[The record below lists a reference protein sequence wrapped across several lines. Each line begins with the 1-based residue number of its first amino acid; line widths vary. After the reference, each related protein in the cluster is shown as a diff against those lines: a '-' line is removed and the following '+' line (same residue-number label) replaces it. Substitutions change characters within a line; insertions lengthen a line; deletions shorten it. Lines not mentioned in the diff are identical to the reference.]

1 MVRVLVDTKR
11 MNPVFQ
17 QNYDRILLDIA
28 FARSEPGGN
37 SKLHHLLEHAKK
49 RIKDA
54 SCFTTLK
61 GYLELLTTE
70 EVSNFMDAWEADCS
84 EDAPVSESCHNTT
97 DASNIS
103 RVLPCLINCF

>member
-1 MVRVLVDTKR
+1 MERVVRVLVDNKR

-17 QNYDRILLDIA
+17 QNYDRILLEIA

-37 SKLHHLLEHAKK
+37 SKLHHLLEHAKR

-70 EVSNFMDAWEADCS
+70 EINDFMGAWEADCT
-84 EDAPVSESCHNTT
+84 EDAPVSGLYHTQETYLIFSG
-97 DASNIS
+97 SW
-103 RVLPCLINCF
+103 RV